1 MEPKDILIKLSTF
14 LSKNSI
20 ADVQLCSKYVSVNIA
35 LQGFT

>member
-1 MEPKDILIKLSTF
+1 MEHKDILIKLSTF